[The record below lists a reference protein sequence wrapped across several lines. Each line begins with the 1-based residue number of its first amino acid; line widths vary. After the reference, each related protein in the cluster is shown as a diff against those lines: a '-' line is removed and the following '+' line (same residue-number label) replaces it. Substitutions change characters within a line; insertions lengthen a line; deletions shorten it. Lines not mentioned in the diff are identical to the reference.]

1 MARIPESDIE
11 HLKASVSLV
20 RLIEAAG
27 HTLTRQGK
35 DLALR
40 CPLHEGDDTPSC
52 IVTPGKNVWH
62 CFGCQRGGSVI
73 DWVMATRH
81 VSFRHAVE
89 LLQADSPALLSP
101 ATQAVRTVAAAFAP
115 SADDAALLSQVI
127 DHYHATLQAS
137 ADAQAYLAQRGLT
150 HPDLVA
156 TFRLGYAN
164 RTLGYRLPE
173 KNRLQGAEQRGALQR
188 IGLLRA
194 SGHEHF
200 AGSLVIPI
208 WDAEGSVAEVYGR
221 KLNDNLRP
229 GTPLHLY
236 LPGPHR
242 GVFNAAGIAGCEEV
256 ILCEALLDAR
266 ATGM

>member
-1 MARIPESDIE
+1 MPRIPESDID

-35 DLALR
+35 DMALR

-81 VSFRHAVE
+81 VSFRHAVD

-101 ATQAVRTVAAAFAP
+101 ATQAVRTVAATFAP

-127 DHYHATLQAS
+127 DHYYATLQAS

-173 KNRLQGAEQRGALQR
+173 KNRLQGAEQRTR
-188 IGLLRA
+188 C
-194 SGHEHF
+194 
-200 AGSLVIPI
+200 
-208 WDAEGSVAEVYGR
+208 VAAH
-221 KLNDNLRP
+221 RP
-229 GTPLHLY
+229 PACL
-236 LPGPHR
+236 GP
-242 GVFNAAGIAGCEEV
+242 
-256 ILCEALLDAR
+256 
-266 ATGM
+266 